1 VVPVCG
7 GCSSTLTN
15 GCFLLAS
22 AVISAMIMGGLPC
35 AVALFPQQAK
45 IKRTSVEQQFHGVT
59 DSQGKLVDYFYFNK
73 GL

>member
-1 VVPVCG
+1 
-7 GCSSTLTN
+7 
-15 GCFLLAS
+15 
-22 AVISAMIMGGLPC
+22 MIMGGLPC